1 MRNGTV
7 LVVEDEIL
15 IRLMLTDVLTDE
27 GYSVVEAGN
36 VLEAVAALG
45 RNPTFEA
52 VITDIDM
59 PGCLNGLDLA
69 RMVRTVAPET
79 KVIVAS
85 GGHGAES
92 CPADC
97 HFLHK
102 PYSLTRLTAV
112 LRQDGPT
119 QDDCPYDL
127 TPGQRGGLA
136 KARRQ

>member
-1 MRNGTV
+1 MRNGSV

-15 IRLMLTDVLTDE
+15 IRLMLTDALTDE

-45 RNPTFEA
+45 RNPTFHA

-85 GGHGAES
+85 GGHGAEG

-102 PYSLTRLTAV
+102 PYSLSRLMAV
-112 LRQDGPT
+112 LRQDRPT
-119 QDDCPYDL
+119 QDDCPCDP
-127 TPGQRGGLA
+127 TPGQRGDLA
-136 KARRQ
+136 TARRQ